1 MMAMLLYICNPI
13 IKRSSS
19 PTIAFP
25 SLFYLENE
33 KCTIFSHYMN
43 RWTPLLLAWFR
54 KIRKHLRPSVAAAR
68 ELYIL
73 WLTCRKNWRLIS
85 RKEHTVV
92 CLQNPLTAISY
103 LLGIIWEV
111 WSYQKKAYT
120 QIHPL
125 DIFVILKRDLLRERR
140 FKLKNWAVTVKKTPK
155 GCNFKKPTVLLV
167 ILHFYCSW
175 QDYSAC
181 FMGNLPIPSASI

>member
-1 MMAMLLYICNPI
+1 MGNLDVRYSCVQSSDTAFYIMAMLLYICSPI

-19 PTIAFP
+19 SPIIAFP

-68 ELYIL
+68 ELNIL

-92 CLQNPLTAISY
+92 CLQNPLTAMSY

-111 WSYQKKAYT
+111 WRKEG
-120 QIHPL
+120 IHA
-125 DIFVILKRDLLRERR
+125 
-140 FKLKNWAVTVKKTPK
+140 N
-155 GCNFKKPTVLLV
+155 
-167 ILHFYCSW
+167 
-175 QDYSAC
+175 
-181 FMGNLPIPSASI
+181 ASIGYICDIEKRFVKREAF